1 MCKLEYFIK
10 KTKTTIL
17 SLYLLDLLTI
27 FTNMNLDSNDINSLR
42 QEIEQLKTENFR
54 IQTNLLNQKDY
65 EKLELEAEEIKQQ
78 AEKANRIKSDFLSMM
93 SHEIRTPMNGIVG
106 MTSLLLDTKIT
117 PEQHNYL
124 ETLRI
129 SADNLMSIIND
140 ILDFSKIEADKLI
153 LDESSFELRK
163 CIEESL
169 DIYAIKAIEKG
180 IDLLY
185 MLQPEAPPFLI
196 GDMKRIRQVL
206 GNLINNAIK
215 FTDEGEIFI
224 SVEKQSQTSEY
235 CELLFSVK
243 DSGIGIQKEKLSLI
257 FEAFTQGETFVSR
270 RYGGTGLG
278 LAIARH
284 LVGLMGGRI
293 WAESSPGKGATFYFT
308 AKLKIA
314 EIPTTKLYIRG
325 QIPELRGSRVLIV
338 DSDQTSRQIF
348 TVQFEAWGMKAITA
362 SSAKEALRIIENEDS
377 YFDLGILDMQASGL
391 NGVELAQTIR
401 EIPFK
406 GDMPFI
412 LVSSVGKVSD
422 LPKGLFDAQLSKPV
436 KLTDLF
442 ELVLGVMSENRNRK
456 KNIADHSVDKKLSD
470 KLPLSILLAEDNF
483 TNQELVVTLM
493 RKMGYTIDAVENGR
507 KALEI
512 MEHKS
517 FDIILMDVQMPVMNG
532 LEATQAI
539 IEKYPE
545 DIRPYIIAITA
556 NAMPGDRERFLEAG
570 MVDYLSKPIR
580 FKDVQDVLIRW
591 GRKKHAN

>member
-1 MCKLEYFIK
+1 
-10 KTKTTIL
+10 
-17 SLYLLDLLTI
+17 
-27 FTNMNLDSNDINSLR
+27 MNLDSNDINSLR
-42 QEIEQLKTENFR
+42 QELEQLKSENSR
-54 IQTNLLNQKDY
+54 IQHDLLKQKDF

-117 PEQHNYL
+117 AEQHNYL

-153 LDESSFELRK
+153 LDENSFELRK
-163 CIEESL
+163 CIEEAL
-169 DIYAIKAIEKG
+169 DIYAMKAIEKG

-224 SVEKQSQTSEY
+224 SVEKQSQTNEY

-243 DSGIGIQKEKLSLI
+243 DSGIGIQQEKLSLI

-284 LVGLMGGRI
+284 LVGLMGGKI
-293 WAESSPGKGATFYFT
+293 WAESKPGKGATFFFT
-308 AKLKIA
+308 AKLRIA
-314 EIPTTKLYIRG
+314 DTPTTKLYIRG
-325 QIPELRGSRVLIV
+325 QIPELRGSKVLIV
-338 DSDQTSRQIF
+338 DSDPTSRQIF
-348 TVQFEAWGMKAITA
+348 TVQFEAWGMKAYTA
-362 SSAKEALRIIENEDS
+362 SSAKEALRIIESEDA

-412 LVSSVGKVSD
+412 LVSSVGKVND

-442 ELVLGVMSENRNRK
+442 ELVLSVMSENRNRK
-456 KNIADHSVDKKLSD
+456 KNTADHSVDKKLSD
-470 KLPLSILLAEDNF
+470 KLPLNILLAEDNF

-545 DIRPYIIAITA
+545 DVRPFIIAITA
-556 NAMPGDRERFLEAG
+556 NAMPGDRERFIEAG

-591 GRKKHAN
+591 GRKKHGN

>member
-1 MCKLEYFIK
+1 
-10 KTKTTIL
+10 
-17 SLYLLDLLTI
+17 
-27 FTNMNLDSNDINSLR
+27 MNLDSNDINSLR
-42 QEIEQLKTENFR
+42 QELEQLKSENSR
-54 IQTNLLNQKDY
+54 IQTDLLKQKDF
-65 EKLELEAEEIKQQ
+65 EKLELEAEEIKKQ

-117 PEQHNYL
+117 PEQQNYL

-153 LDESSFELRK
+153 LDENSFELRK

-169 DIYAIKAIEKG
+169 DIYAMKAIEKG

-196 GDMKRIRQVL
+196 GDMKRIRQIL

-224 SVEKQSQTSEY
+224 SVEKQSQTNEY

-293 WAESSPGKGATFYFT
+293 WAESIPGKGATFFFT
-308 AKLKIA
+308 VKLRIA
-314 EIPTTKLYIRG
+314 DTPTTKLYIRG
-325 QIPELRGSRVLIV
+325 QIPELKGSRVLIV
-338 DSDQTSRQIF
+338 DSDPTSRQIF
-348 TVQFEAWGMKAITA
+348 TVQFEAWGMKAHTA
-362 SSAKEALRIIENEDS
+362 SSAKEALRIIESEDA

-412 LVSSVGKVSD
+412 LVSSVGKVND

-442 ELVLGVMSENRNRK
+442 ELVLSVMSENRNRK
-456 KNIADHSVDKKLSD
+456 KNVADHSVDKKLSD
-470 KLPLSILLAEDNF
+470 KLPLRILLAEDNF

-512 MEHKS
+512 MEHNTY
-517 FDIILMDVQMPVMNG
+517 DIILMDVQMPVMNG
-532 LEATQAI
+532 IEATEAI
-539 IEKYPE
+539 IQKYPE
-545 DIRPYIIAITA
+545 SERPFIIAITA
-556 NAMPGDRERFLEAG
+556 NAMPGDRERFLESG

-580 FKDVQDVLIRW
+580 FKEVQDVLIRW
-591 GRKKHAN
+591 GRKKHNN

>member
-1 MCKLEYFIK
+1 
-10 KTKTTIL
+10 
-17 SLYLLDLLTI
+17 
-27 FTNMNLDSNDINSLR
+27 MNLDPNDINSLR
-42 QEIEQLKTENFR
+42 QELEQLKSENDR
-54 IQTNLLNQKDY
+54 IKNDLLKQKDF

-153 LDESSFELRK
+153 LDENSFELRR

-169 DIYAIKAIEKG
+169 DIYAMKAIEKG

-224 SVEKQSQTSEY
+224 SVEKKSQTNEY

-243 DSGIGIQKEKLSLI
+243 DSGIGIQKDKLSLI

-284 LVGLMGGRI
+284 LVGLMGGQI
-293 WAESSPGKGATFYFT
+293 WAESSPGKGATFFFT
-308 AKLKIA
+308 AKLRIA
-314 EIPTTKLYIRG
+314 DTPTTKLYIRG
-325 QIPELRGSRVLIV
+325 QIPELRGSKVLIV
-338 DSDQTSRQIF
+338 DSDPTSRQIF
-348 TVQFEAWGMKAITA
+348 TVQFEAWGMKAYTA
-362 SSAKEALRIIENEDS
+362 STAKEALRIIETEDA
-377 YFDLGILDMQASGL
+377 YFDLGILDMQPSGL
-391 NGVELAQTIR
+391 NGIELAQTIR

-412 LVSSVGKVSD
+412 LVSSVGKVND

-442 ELVLGVMSENRNRK
+442 ELVLGVMSENRNRI
-456 KNIADHSVDKKLSD
+456 KNIADHNVDKKLSD
-470 KLPLSILLAEDNF
+470 KLPLRILLAEDNF

-493 RKMGYTIDAVENGR
+493 RKMGYAIDAVENGR

-512 MEHKS
+512 MEQKPY
-517 FDIILMDVQMPVMNG
+517 DIILMDVQMPVMNG

-545 DIRPYIIAITA
+545 DVRPYIIAITA

-591 GRKKHAN
+591 GRKKYNKV

>member
-1 MCKLEYFIK
+1 
-10 KTKTTIL
+10 
-17 SLYLLDLLTI
+17 
-27 FTNMNLDSNDINSLR
+27 MNLDSNDINSLH
-42 QEIEQLKTENFR
+42 QEIEKLKSENDR
-54 IQTNLLNQKDY
+54 IKTDLLKQKDF

-106 MTSLLLDTKIT
+106 MTSLLLDTRIT
-117 PEQHNYL
+117 PEQQNYL

-129 SADNLMSIIND
+129 SADNLMAIIND

-153 LDESSFELRK
+153 LDENSFELRR

-169 DIYAIKAIEKG
+169 DIYAMKAIEKG

-196 GDMKRIRQVL
+196 GDMKRIRQIL

-215 FTDEGEIFI
+215 FTDDGEIYI
-224 SVEKQSQTSEY
+224 SVEKQTQTNEF

-257 FEAFTQGETFVSR
+257 FEAFTQGESFVSR

-284 LVGLMGGRI
+284 LVGLMGGKI
-293 WAESSPGKGATFYFT
+293 WAESTPGKGATFYFT
-308 AKLKIA
+308 VRLKIA
-314 EIPTTKLYIRG
+314 DTPTTKLYIRG
-325 QIPELRGSRVLIV
+325 QIPELKGSRVLIV
-338 DSDQTSRQIF
+338 DSDPTSRQIF
-348 TVQFEAWGMKAITA
+348 TVQFEAWGMKALTA
-362 SSAKEALRIIENEDS
+362 SSAKEALRIIESEDS

-391 NGVELAQTIR
+391 NGIELAQTIR
-401 EIPFK
+401 EVPFK

-412 LVSSVGKVSD
+412 LVSSVGKVND

-442 ELVLGVMSENRNRK
+442 ELVLSVMSENRNRK
-456 KNIADHSVDKKLSD
+456 KNVADHNVDKKLSD
-470 KLPLSILLAEDNF
+470 KLPLRILLAEDNF

-512 MEHKS
+512 MEHKKY
-517 FDIILMDVQMPVMNG
+517 DIILMDVQMPVMNG

-545 DIRPYIIAITA
+545 NERPFIIAITA
-556 NAMPGDRERFLEAG
+556 NAMPGDRERFIEAG

-591 GRKKHAN
+591 GRKKHS

>member
-1 MCKLEYFIK
+1 
-10 KTKTTIL
+10 
-17 SLYLLDLLTI
+17 
-27 FTNMNLDSNDINSLR
+27 
-42 QEIEQLKTENFR
+42 
-54 IQTNLLNQKDY
+54 
-65 EKLELEAEEIKQQ
+65 
-78 AEKANRIKSDFLSMM
+78 MM

-117 PEQHNYL
+117 AEQHNYL

-169 DIYAIKAIEKG
+169 DIYAMKAIEKG

-185 MLQPEAPPFLI
+185 MLQPEAPPYMI
-196 GDMKRIRQVL
+196 GDMKRIRQIL

-224 SVEKQSQTSEY
+224 SVEKKSQTSEY

-257 FEAFTQGETFVSR
+257 FEAFTQGESFVSR

-284 LVGLMGGRI
+284 LVGLMGGKI
-293 WAESSPGKGATFYFT
+293 WAESTPGRGATFFFT
-308 AKLKIA
+308 AKLRIA
-314 EIPTTKLYIRG
+314 DTPTTKLYIRG
-325 QIPELRGSRVLIV
+325 QIPELRGSKVLIV
-338 DSDQTSRQIF
+338 DSDPTSRQIF
-348 TVQFEAWGMKAITA
+348 TVQFEAWGMKAYTA
-362 SSAKEALRIIENEDS
+362 SSAKEALRIIESEDA

-412 LVSSVGKVSD
+412 LVSSVGKVND

-456 KNIADHSVDKKLSD
+456 KNVADHSVDKKLSD

-545 DIRPYIIAITA
+545 SVRPYIIAITA
-556 NAMPGDRERFLEAG
+556 NAMPGDRERFIEAG

-591 GRKKHAN
+591 GRKRLGN

>member
-1 MCKLEYFIK
+1 
-10 KTKTTIL
+10 
-17 SLYLLDLLTI
+17 
-27 FTNMNLDSNDINSLR
+27 MNLDSNDINSLR
-42 QEIEQLKTENFR
+42 QEIEQLKSENDR
-54 IQTNLLNQKDY
+54 IKTDLLKQKDF
-65 EKLELEAEEIKQQ
+65 EKLEQEAEEIKQQ

-129 SADNLMSIIND
+129 SADNLMAIIND

-153 LDESSFELRK
+153 LDENSFELRR

-169 DIYAIKAIEKG
+169 DIYAMKAIEKG

-196 GDMKRIRQVL
+196 GDMKRIRQIL

-224 SVEKQSQTSEY
+224 SVEKKSQTNEY

-284 LVGLMGGRI
+284 LVGLMGGQI
-293 WAESSPGKGATFYFT
+293 WAESSPGRGATFFFT
-308 AKLKIA
+308 VKLRIA
-314 EIPTTKLYIRG
+314 DTPTTKLYIRG
-325 QIPELRGSRVLIV
+325 QIPELKGSKVLIV
-338 DSDQTSRQIF
+338 DSDPTSRQIF
-348 TVQFEAWGMKAITA
+348 TVQFEAWGMKAYTA
-362 SSAKEALRIIENEDS
+362 STAKEAMRIIESEDS
-377 YFDLGILDMQASGL
+377 YFDLGILDMQPSGL
-391 NGVELAQTIR
+391 NGIELAETIR

-412 LVSSVGKVSD
+412 LVSSVGKVND

-442 ELVLGVMSENRNRK
+442 ELVLSVMSENRNRK
-456 KNIADHSVDKKLSD
+456 KNIADHNVDKKLSD
-470 KLPLSILLAEDNF
+470 KLPLRILLAEDNF

-512 MEHKS
+512 MEQKPY
-517 FDIILMDVQMPVMNG
+517 DIILMDVQMPVMNG

-545 DIRPYIIAITA
+545 PERPFIIAITA

-580 FKDVQDVLIRW
+580 FKDVQDVLVRW
-591 GRKKHAN
+591 GRKKHSNL

>member
-1 MCKLEYFIK
+1 MNVD
-10 KTKTTIL
+10 
-17 SLYLLDLLTI
+17 SLD
-27 FTNMNLDSNDINSLR
+27 NDSLR
-42 QEIEQLKTENFR
+42 QEIELLKSENAR
-54 IQTNLLNQKDY
+54 IQHDLLKQNDF
-65 EKLELEAEEIKQQ
+65 EKLALEAEEIKKQ

-153 LDESSFELRK
+153 LDETSFELRK

-196 GDMKRIRQVL
+196 GDMKRIRQIL

-224 SVEKQSQTSEY
+224 SVEKKSQTDEY

-284 LVGLMGGRI
+284 LVGLMGGQI
-293 WAESSPGKGATFYFT
+293 WAESTPGKGATFYFT
-308 AKLKIA
+308 VKLQIA
-314 EIPTTKLYIRG
+314 DTPTTKLYIRG
-325 QIPELRGSRVLIV
+325 QIPELKGSRVLIV
-338 DSDQTSRQIF
+338 DSDPTSRQIF
-348 TVQFEAWGMKAITA
+348 TVQFEAWGMKAYTA
-362 SSAKEALRIIENEDS
+362 ATAIEALRIIENEEA
-377 YFDLGILDMQASGL
+377 YFDLGILDMQASGST
-391 NGVELAQTIR
+391 GVVLAQAIR

-412 LVSSVGKVSD
+412 LVSSVGKIND

-442 ELVLGVMSENRNRK
+442 ELVLSVMSENRNRK
-456 KNIADHSVDKKLSD
+456 KNISDHSVDKKLAD
-470 KLPLSILLAEDNF
+470 KLPLNILLAEDNY

-512 MEHKS
+512 MEHKTY
-517 FDIILMDVQMPVMNG
+517 DIILMDVQMPVMNG
-532 LEATQAI
+532 IEATEAI
-539 IEKYPE
+539 IDKYPE
-545 DIRPYIIAITA
+545 TERPYIIAVTA
-556 NAMPGDRERFLEAG
+556 NAMPGDRERFLESG

-591 GRKKHAN
+591 GTKKHSS

>member
-1 MCKLEYFIK
+1 
-10 KTKTTIL
+10 
-17 SLYLLDLLTI
+17 
-27 FTNMNLDSNDINSLR
+27 MNLDSNDINSLR
-42 QEIEQLKTENFR
+42 QEIDLLKSENNR
-54 IQTNLLNQKDY
+54 IKADLLKQKDF
-65 EKLELEAEEIKQQ
+65 EQLELEAGEIKKQ

-117 PEQHNYL
+117 PEQQNYL

-140 ILDFSKIEADKLI
+140 ILDFSKIESDRLI
-153 LDESSFELRK
+153 LDESSFELRR
-163 CIEESL
+163 CIEEAL
-169 DIYAIKAIEKG
+169 DVYAMKAIEKG

-185 MLQPEAPPFLI
+185 MLQPEAPPFLF
-196 GDMKRIRQVL
+196 GDMKRIRQIL

-224 SVEKQSQTSEY
+224 SVEKKSQTDDQ

-243 DSGIGIQKEKLSLI
+243 DSGIGIQKDKLQLI
-257 FEAFTQGETFVSR
+257 FEAFTQGESFVSR

-284 LVGLMGGRI
+284 LVGLMGGKI
-293 WAESSPGKGATFYFT
+293 WAESTPGKGTTFYFT
-308 AKLKIA
+308 VKLKIVDT
-314 EIPTTKLYIRG
+314 PTTKLYIRG
-325 QIPELRGSRVLIV
+325 QIPELRGSKVLIV
-338 DSDQTSRQIF
+338 DNDPASRQIF
-348 TVQFEAWGMKAITA
+348 TVQFEAWGMKAYTA
-362 SSAKEALRIIENEDS
+362 ANSKEALRIIDNEDF
-377 YFDLGILDMQASGL
+377 YFDLAIVEMQATGL
-391 NGVELAQTIR
+391 NGIELAQTIR

-412 LVSSVGKVSD
+412 LVSSVGKVNN
-422 LPKGLFDAQLSKPV
+422 LPKDLFDAQLTKPV
-436 KLTDLF
+436 KLNDLF
-442 ELVLGVMSENRNRK
+442 ELVLSVMSENRSQK

-470 KLPLSILLAEDNF
+470 KLPLRILLAEDNF

-493 RKMGYTIDAVENGR
+493 KKMGYSIDAVENGR

-512 MEHKS
+512 MDHKT

-532 LEATQAI
+532 VEATQAI
-539 IEKYPE
+539 IKKYPE
-545 DIRPYIIAITA
+545 SERPYIIAITA
-556 NAMPGDRERFLEAG
+556 NAMPGDRERFIEAG

-580 FKDVQDVLIRW
+580 FKDVQDVLIKW
-591 GRKKHAN
+591 GRKKPSK

>member
-1 MCKLEYFIK
+1 
-10 KTKTTIL
+10 
-17 SLYLLDLLTI
+17 
-27 FTNMNLDSNDINSLR
+27 MNLDSNDINSLR
-42 QEIEQLKTENFR
+42 QEIEELKTENFR

-65 EKLELEAEEIKQQ
+65 EKLELEAEEIRQQ

-163 CIEESL
+163 CIEEAL

-314 EIPTTKLYIRG
+314 ETPTTKLYIRG

-362 SSAKEALRIIENEDS
+362 SSAKEALRIIENEDA

-391 NGVELAQTIR
+391 NGIELAQTIR

-493 RKMGYTIDAVENGR
+493 KKMGYTIDAVENGR

-545 DIRPYIIAITA
+545 NIRPYIIAITA

>member
-1 MCKLEYFIK
+1 
-10 KTKTTIL
+10 
-17 SLYLLDLLTI
+17 
-27 FTNMNLDSNDINSLR
+27 MNLDSNDINSLR
-42 QEIEQLKTENFR
+42 QELEQLRSENSR
-54 IQTNLLNQKDY
+54 IQTDLLKQKDF

-117 PEQHNYL
+117 AEQHNYL

-163 CIEESL
+163 CIEEAL
-169 DIYAIKAIEKG
+169 DIYAMKAIEKG

-185 MLQPEAPPFLI
+185 MLQPEAPPFMI
-196 GDMKRIRQVL
+196 GDMKRIRQIL

-224 SVEKQSQTSEY
+224 SVEKKSQTSEY

-284 LVGLMGGRI
+284 LVGLMGGKI
-293 WAESSPGKGATFYFT
+293 WAESIPGKGATFFFT
-308 AKLKIA
+308 TKLRIA
-314 EIPTTKLYIRG
+314 DTPTTKLYIRG
-325 QIPELRGSRVLIV
+325 QIPELRGSKVLIV
-338 DSDQTSRQIF
+338 DSDPTSRQIF
-348 TVQFEAWGMKAITA
+348 TVQFEAWGMKAYTA
-362 SSAKEALRIIENEDS
+362 SSAKEALRIIESEDT

-412 LVSSVGKVSD
+412 LVSSVGKVND

-442 ELVLGVMSENRNRK
+442 ELVLSVMSENRNRK
-456 KNIADHSVDKKLSD
+456 KNVADHSVDKKLSD

-545 DIRPYIIAITA
+545 DVRPFIIAITA
-556 NAMPGDRERFLEAG
+556 NAMPGDRERFIEAG

-591 GRKKHAN
+591 GRKKHGN

>member
-1 MCKLEYFIK
+1 
-10 KTKTTIL
+10 
-17 SLYLLDLLTI
+17 
-27 FTNMNLDSNDINSLR
+27 MNLDSNDINSLR
-42 QEIEQLKTENFR
+42 QEIEQLKSENDR
-54 IQTNLLNQKDY
+54 IKTDLLKQKDF
-65 EKLELEAEEIKQQ
+65 EKLEQEAEEIKQQ

-129 SADNLMSIIND
+129 SADNLMAIIND

-153 LDESSFELRK
+153 LDENSFELRR

-169 DIYAIKAIEKG
+169 DIYAMKAIEKG

-196 GDMKRIRQVL
+196 GDMKRIRQIL

-224 SVEKQSQTSEY
+224 SVEKKSQTNDY

-284 LVGLMGGRI
+284 LVGLMGGQI
-293 WAESSPGKGATFYFT
+293 WAESSPGKGATFFFT
-308 AKLKIA
+308 VKLRIA
-314 EIPTTKLYIRG
+314 DTPTTKLYIRG
-325 QIPELRGSRVLIV
+325 QIPELKGSKVLIV
-338 DSDQTSRQIF
+338 DSDPTSRQIF
-348 TVQFEAWGMKAITA
+348 TVQFEAWGMKAYTA
-362 SSAKEALRIIENEDS
+362 STAKEAMRIIESEDS
-377 YFDLGILDMQASGL
+377 YFDLGILDMQPSGL
-391 NGVELAQTIR
+391 NGIELAETIR

-412 LVSSVGKVSD
+412 LVSSVGKVND

-442 ELVLGVMSENRNRK
+442 ELVLSVMSENRNRK
-456 KNIADHSVDKKLSD
+456 KNIADHNVDKKLSD
-470 KLPLSILLAEDNF
+470 KLPLRILLAEDNF

-512 MEHKS
+512 MEQKPY
-517 FDIILMDVQMPVMNG
+517 DIILMDVQMPVMNG

-545 DIRPYIIAITA
+545 PERPFIIAITA

-580 FKDVQDVLIRW
+580 FKDVQDVLVRW
-591 GRKKHAN
+591 GRKKHSNL

>member
-1 MCKLEYFIK
+1 
-10 KTKTTIL
+10 
-17 SLYLLDLLTI
+17 LLDLLTL

-42 QEIEQLKTENFR
+42 QEIEHLKSENSR
-54 IQTNLLNQKDY
+54 IQHNLLNQKDF

-117 PEQHNYL
+117 AEQHNYL

-169 DIYAIKAIEKG
+169 DIYAMKAIEKG

-224 SVEKQSQTSEY
+224 SVEKQSQTNEY

-243 DSGIGIQKEKLSLI
+243 DSGIGIQQEKLSLI

-284 LVGLMGGRI
+284 LVGLMGGKI
-293 WAESSPGKGATFYFT
+293 WAESKPGKGATFFFT
-308 AKLKIA
+308 AKLRIA
-314 EIPTTKLYIRG
+314 DTPTTKLYIRG
-325 QIPELRGSRVLIV
+325 QIPELRGSKVLIV
-338 DSDQTSRQIF
+338 DSDPTSRQIF
-348 TVQFEAWGMKAITA
+348 TVQFEAWGMKAYTA
-362 SSAKEALRIIENEDS
+362 ASAKEALRIIESEDS

-412 LVSSVGKVSD
+412 LVSSVGKVND

-442 ELVLGVMSENRNRK
+442 ELVLSVMSENRNRK
-456 KNIADHSVDKKLSD
+456 KNVADHSVDKKLSD

-545 DIRPYIIAITA
+545 DVRPYIIAITA
-556 NAMPGDRERFLEAG
+556 NAMPGDRERFIEAG

-591 GRKKHAN
+591 GRKKHGN

>member
-1 MCKLEYFIK
+1 
-10 KTKTTIL
+10 
-17 SLYLLDLLTI
+17 
-27 FTNMNLDSNDINSLR
+27 MNLDSNDINSLR
-42 QEIEQLKTENFR
+42 QEIEQLKSENDR
-54 IQTNLLNQKDY
+54 IKTDLLKQKDF
-65 EKLELEAEEIKQQ
+65 EKLEQEAEEIKQQ

-129 SADNLMSIIND
+129 SADNLMAIIND

-153 LDESSFELRK
+153 LDENSFELRR

-169 DIYAIKAIEKG
+169 DIYAMKAIEKG

-196 GDMKRIRQVL
+196 GDMKRIRQIL

-224 SVEKQSQTSEY
+224 SVEKKSQTNDY

-257 FEAFTQGETFVSR
+257 FEAFTQGESFVSR

-284 LVGLMGGRI
+284 LVGLMGGQI
-293 WAESSPGKGATFYFT
+293 WAESSPGKGATFFFT
-308 AKLKIA
+308 VKLRIA
-314 EIPTTKLYIRG
+314 DTPTTKLYIRG
-325 QIPELRGSRVLIV
+325 QIPELKGSKVLIV
-338 DSDQTSRQIF
+338 DSDPTSRQIF
-348 TVQFEAWGMKAITA
+348 TVQFEAWGMRAYTA
-362 SSAKEALRIIENEDS
+362 STAKEAMRIIESEDS
-377 YFDLGILDMQASGL
+377 YFDLGILDMQPSGL
-391 NGVELAQTIR
+391 NGIELAETIR

-412 LVSSVGKVSD
+412 LVSSVGKVND

-442 ELVLGVMSENRNRK
+442 ELVLSVMSENRNRK
-456 KNIADHSVDKKLSD
+456 KNIADHNVDKKLSD
-470 KLPLSILLAEDNF
+470 KLPLRILLAEDNF

-512 MEHKS
+512 MEQKPY
-517 FDIILMDVQMPVMNG
+517 DIILMDVQMPVMNG

-545 DIRPYIIAITA
+545 PERPFIIAITA

-580 FKDVQDVLIRW
+580 FKDVQDVLVRW
-591 GRKKHAN
+591 GRKKHNNL

>member
-1 MCKLEYFIK
+1 
-10 KTKTTIL
+10 
-17 SLYLLDLLTI
+17 
-27 FTNMNLDSNDINSLR
+27 MNLDSNDINSLR
-42 QEIEQLKTENFR
+42 QEIERLKSENER
-54 IQTNLLNQKDY
+54 IQQDLLKQKDF
-65 EKLELEAEEIKQQ
+65 EKLEQEAEEIKQQ
-78 AEKANRIKSDFLSMM
+78 AERANRIKSDFLSMM

-140 ILDFSKIEADKLI
+140 ILDFSKIEADKLM

-163 CIEESL
+163 CIEEAL

-196 GDMKRIRQVL
+196 GDMKRLRQVL

-224 SVEKQSQTSEY
+224 SVEKKSQTNEY

-257 FEAFTQGETFVSR
+257 FEAFTQGESFVSR

-284 LVGLMGGRI
+284 MVGLMGGKI
-293 WAESSPGKGATFYFT
+293 WAESTPGKGATFFFT
-308 AKLKIA
+308 VKLKIA
-314 EIPTTKLYIRG
+314 DTPTTKLYIRG

-348 TVQFEAWGMKAITA
+348 TVQFEAWGMKAFTA
-362 SSAKEALRIIENEDS
+362 SSAKDAIRIIDNEDA

-391 NGVELAQTIR
+391 NGIELAQTIR

-412 LVSSVGKVSD
+412 LVSSVGKVND
-422 LPKGLFDAQLSKPV
+422 LPKGLFDAQLTKPV

-442 ELVLGVMSENRNRK
+442 ELVLSVMSENRNRK

-493 RKMGYTIDAVENGR
+493 RKMGYSIDAVENGR

-545 DIRPYIIAITA
+545 DVRPHIIAITA

-580 FKDVQDVLIRW
+580 FKDVQDVLIKW
-591 GRKKHAN
+591 GRKKHSN

>member
-1 MCKLEYFIK
+1 
-10 KTKTTIL
+10 
-17 SLYLLDLLTI
+17 
-27 FTNMNLDSNDINSLR
+27 MNLDSNDINSLR
-42 QEIEQLKTENFR
+42 QELEKLKSENSR
-54 IQTNLLNQKDY
+54 IQIDLLKQKDF

-117 PEQHNYL
+117 AEQHNYL

-163 CIEESL
+163 CIEEAL
-169 DIYAIKAIEKG
+169 DIYAMKAIEKG

-185 MLQPEAPPFLI
+185 MLQPEAPPYMI
-196 GDMKRIRQVL
+196 GDMKRIRQIL

-224 SVEKQSQTSEY
+224 SVEKKSQTSEY

-257 FEAFTQGETFVSR
+257 FEAFTQGESFVSR

-284 LVGLMGGRI
+284 LVGLMGGKI
-293 WAESSPGKGATFYFT
+293 WAESTPGRGATFFFT
-308 AKLKIA
+308 AKLRIA
-314 EIPTTKLYIRG
+314 DTPTTKLYIRG
-325 QIPELRGSRVLIV
+325 QIPELRGSKVLIV
-338 DSDQTSRQIF
+338 DSDPTSRQIF
-348 TVQFEAWGMKAITA
+348 TVQFEAWGMKAYTA
-362 SSAKEALRIIENEDS
+362 SSARIIESEDT

-412 LVSSVGKVSD
+412 LVSSVGKVND

-456 KNIADHSVDKKLSD
+456 KNVADHSVDKKLSD

-512 MEHKS
+512 MEHKT

-545 DIRPYIIAITA
+545 DVRPYIIAITA
-556 NAMPGDRERFLEAG
+556 NAMPGDRERFIEAG

-591 GRKKHAN
+591 GRKKHGN

>member
-1 MCKLEYFIK
+1 
-10 KTKTTIL
+10 
-17 SLYLLDLLTI
+17 
-27 FTNMNLDSNDINSLR
+27 MNLDSNDINSLR
-42 QEIEQLKTENFR
+42 QELEQLKSENAR
-54 IQTNLLNQKDY
+54 IQTDLLKQKDF

-117 PEQHNYL
+117 AEQHNYL

-169 DIYAIKAIEKG
+169 DIYAMKAIEKG

-196 GDMKRIRQVL
+196 GDMKRIRQIL

-224 SVEKQSQTSEY
+224 SVEKKSQTSEY

-284 LVGLMGGRI
+284 LVGLMGGKI
-293 WAESSPGKGATFYFT
+293 WAESTPGKGATFFFT
-308 AKLKIA
+308 AKLRIA
-314 EIPTTKLYIRG
+314 DTPTTKLYIRG
-325 QIPELRGSRVLIV
+325 QIPELRGSKVLIV
-338 DSDQTSRQIF
+338 DSDPTSRQIF
-348 TVQFEAWGMKAITA
+348 TVQFEAWGMKAYTA
-362 SSAKEALRIIENEDS
+362 SSAKEALRIIESEDA

-412 LVSSVGKVSD
+412 LVSSVGKVND

-442 ELVLGVMSENRNRK
+442 ELVLSVMSENRNRK
-456 KNIADHSVDKKLSD
+456 KNVADHSVDKKLSD

-539 IEKYPE
+539 IDKYPE
-545 DIRPYIIAITA
+545 DVRPYIIAITA
-556 NAMPGDRERFLEAG
+556 NAMPGDRERFIEAG

-591 GRKKHAN
+591 GRKKHGN

>member
-1 MCKLEYFIK
+1 
-10 KTKTTIL
+10 
-17 SLYLLDLLTI
+17 
-27 FTNMNLDSNDINSLR
+27 MNLDSNDINSLR
-42 QEIEQLKTENFR
+42 QEIELLKSENAR
-54 IQTNLLNQKDY
+54 IETDLLKQKDF

-140 ILDFSKIEADKLI
+140 ILDFSKIEADKLV
-153 LDESSFELRK
+153 LDDNSFELRK
-163 CIEESL
+163 CVEEAL

-224 SVEKQSQTSEY
+224 SVEKQTQTKDY

-284 LVGLMGGRI
+284 LVGLMGGKI
-293 WAESSPGKGATFYFT
+293 WAESSPGKGATFFFT
-308 AKLKIA
+308 AKLRIA
-314 EIPTTKLYIRG
+314 DTPTTKLYIRG
-325 QIPELRGSRVLIV
+325 QIPELKGSKVLIV
-338 DSDQTSRQIF
+338 DNDQTSRQIF
-348 TVQFEAWGMKAITA
+348 TVQFEAWGMKAYTA
-362 SSAKEALRIIENEDS
+362 ASAKEALRIIETEDA

-412 LVSSVGKVSD
+412 LVSSVGKVND

-456 KNIADHSVDKKLSD
+456 KNVADHSVDKKLSD
-470 KLPLSILLAEDNF
+470 KLPLNILLAEDNF

-512 MEHKS
+512 MEHKA

-545 DIRPYIIAITA
+545 NVRPFIIAITA

-591 GRKKHAN
+591 GRKKQANQI

>member
-1 MCKLEYFIK
+1 
-10 KTKTTIL
+10 
-17 SLYLLDLLTI
+17 
-27 FTNMNLDSNDINSLR
+27 MNLDSNDIHALR
-42 QEIEQLKTENFR
+42 QELEQLKSENAR
-54 IQTNLLNQKDY
+54 IQTDLLKQKDF

-117 PEQHNYL
+117 AEQHNYL

-140 ILDFSKIEADKLI
+140 ILDFSKIEADKLV
-153 LDESSFELRK
+153 LEENSFELRK

-169 DIYAIKAIEKG
+169 DIYAMKAIEKG

-224 SVEKQSQTSEY
+224 SVEKKSQTNEY

-257 FEAFTQGETFVSR
+257 FEAFTQGESFVSR

-284 LVGLMGGRI
+284 LVGLMGGKI
-293 WAESSPGKGATFYFT
+293 WAESTPGKGSTFFFS

-314 EIPTTKLYIRG
+314 DTPTTKLYIRG
-325 QIPELRGSRVLIV
+325 QIPELKGSKVLIV
-338 DSDQTSRQIF
+338 DSDPTSRQIF
-348 TVQFEAWGMKAITA
+348 TVQFEAWGMKAYTA
-362 SSAKEALRIIENEDS
+362 SSAKEALRIIESEDA

-412 LVSSVGKVSD
+412 LVSSVGKVND

-470 KLPLSILLAEDNF
+470 KLPLRILLAEDNF

-512 MEHKS
+512 LEHKS
-517 FDIILMDVQMPVMNG
+517 YDIILMDVQMPVMNG

-539 IEKYPE
+539 IEKYPV
-545 DIRPYIIAITA
+545 DVRPYIIAITA

-591 GRKKHAN
+591 GRKRHGN

>member
-1 MCKLEYFIK
+1 
-10 KTKTTIL
+10 
-17 SLYLLDLLTI
+17 
-27 FTNMNLDSNDINSLR
+27 MNLDSNDINSLR
-42 QEIEQLKTENFR
+42 QEIERLKSENER
-54 IQTNLLNQKDY
+54 IQHDLLKQKDF
-65 EKLELEAEEIKQQ
+65 EKLEQEAEEIKQQ
-78 AEKANRIKSDFLSMM
+78 AERANRIKSDFLSMM

-140 ILDFSKIEADKLI
+140 ILDFSKIEADKLM

-163 CIEESL
+163 CIEEAL

-196 GDMKRIRQVL
+196 GDMKRLRQVL

-224 SVEKQSQTSEY
+224 SVEKKSQTNEY

-257 FEAFTQGETFVSR
+257 FEAFTQGESFVSR

-284 LVGLMGGRI
+284 MVGLMGGKI
-293 WAESSPGKGATFYFT
+293 WAESTPGKGATFFFT
-308 AKLKIA
+308 VKLKIA
-314 EIPTTKLYIRG
+314 DTPTTKLYIRG

-348 TVQFEAWGMKAITA
+348 TVQFEAWGMKAVTA
-362 SSAKEALRIIENEDS
+362 SSAKEAIRIIDNEDT
-377 YFDLGILDMQASGL
+377 YFDLGILDMQATGS
-391 NGVELAQTIR
+391 NGIELAQTIR

-412 LVSSVGKVSD
+412 LVSSVGKVND
-422 LPKGLFDAQLSKPV
+422 LPKGLFDAQLTKPV

-442 ELVLGVMSENRNRK
+442 ELVLSVMSENRNRK

-483 TNQELVVTLM
+483 TNQELVVTLL
-493 RKMGYTIDAVENGR
+493 RKMGYAIDAVENGR

-545 DIRPYIIAITA
+545 DVRPHIIAITA

-580 FKDVQDVLIRW
+580 FKDVQDVLIKW
-591 GRKKHAN
+591 GRKKHSN

>member
-1 MCKLEYFIK
+1 
-10 KTKTTIL
+10 
-17 SLYLLDLLTI
+17 
-27 FTNMNLDSNDINSLR
+27 MNLDSNDINSLR
-42 QEIEQLKTENFR
+42 QEIERLKSENER
-54 IQTNLLNQKDY
+54 IQHDLLKQKDF
-65 EKLELEAEEIKQQ
+65 EKLEQEAEEIKQQ
-78 AEKANRIKSDFLSMM
+78 AERANRIKSDFLSMM

-140 ILDFSKIEADKLI
+140 ILDFSKIEADKLM

-163 CIEESL
+163 CIEEAL

-196 GDMKRIRQVL
+196 GDMKRLRQVL

-224 SVEKQSQTSEY
+224 SVEKKSQTNEY

-257 FEAFTQGETFVSR
+257 FEAFTQGESFVSR

-284 LVGLMGGRI
+284 MVGLMGGKI
-293 WAESSPGKGATFYFT
+293 WAESTPGKGATFFFT
-308 AKLKIA
+308 VKLKIA
-314 EIPTTKLYIRG
+314 DTPTTKLYIRG

-348 TVQFEAWGMKAITA
+348 TVQFEAWGMKAVTA
-362 SSAKEALRIIENEDS
+362 SSAKEAIRIIDNEDT
-377 YFDLGILDMQASGL
+377 YFDLGILDMQATGS
-391 NGVELAQTIR
+391 NGIELAQTIR

-412 LVSSVGKVSD
+412 LVSSVGKVND
-422 LPKGLFDAQLSKPV
+422 LPKGLFDAQLTKPV

-442 ELVLGVMSENRNRK
+442 ELVLSVMSENRNRK

-493 RKMGYTIDAVENGR
+493 RKMGYAIDAVENGR

-545 DIRPYIIAITA
+545 DVRPHIIAITA

-580 FKDVQDVLIRW
+580 FKDVQDVLIKW
-591 GRKKHAN
+591 GRKKHSN

>member
-1 MCKLEYFIK
+1 
-10 KTKTTIL
+10 
-17 SLYLLDLLTI
+17 
-27 FTNMNLDSNDINSLR
+27 MNLDSNDINSLR
-42 QEIEQLKTENFR
+42 QEIEQLKSENAR
-54 IQTNLLNQKDY
+54 IQTDLLKQKDF

-140 ILDFSKIEADKLI
+140 ILDFSKIEADKLV
-153 LDESSFELRK
+153 LDDNSFELRK
-163 CIEESL
+163 CVEEAL

-224 SVEKQSQTSEY
+224 SVEKQTQTKDY

-284 LVGLMGGRI
+284 LVGLMGGKI

-308 AKLKIA
+308 AKLRIA
-314 EIPTTKLYIRG
+314 DTPTTKLYIRG
-325 QIPELRGSRVLIV
+325 QIPELKGSKVLIV
-338 DSDQTSRQIF
+338 DNDQTSRQIF
-348 TVQFEAWGMKAITA
+348 TVQFEAWGMKAYTA
-362 SSAKEALRIIENEDS
+362 ATAKEALRIIETEDS

-412 LVSSVGKVSD
+412 LVSSVGKVND

-456 KNIADHSVDKKLSD
+456 KNVADHSVDKKLSD

-545 DIRPYIIAITA
+545 DVRPFIIAITA

-591 GRKKHAN
+591 GRKKQVN

>member
-1 MCKLEYFIK
+1 
-10 KTKTTIL
+10 
-17 SLYLLDLLTI
+17 
-27 FTNMNLDSNDINSLR
+27 MNLDSNDINSLR
-42 QEIEQLKTENFR
+42 QELELLKSENSR
-54 IQTNLLNQKDY
+54 IQHDLLKQKDF

-117 PEQHNYL
+117 AEQHNYL

-169 DIYAIKAIEKG
+169 DIYAMKAIEKG

-196 GDMKRIRQVL
+196 GDMKRIRQIL

-224 SVEKQSQTSEY
+224 SVEKQSQTNEY

-243 DSGIGIQKEKLSLI
+243 DSGIGIQQEKLSLI

-284 LVGLMGGRI
+284 LVGLMGGKI
-293 WAESSPGKGATFYFT
+293 WAESKPGRGATFYFT
-308 AKLKIA
+308 AKLRIA
-314 EIPTTKLYIRG
+314 DTPTTKLYIRG
-325 QIPELRGSRVLIV
+325 QIPELRGSKVLIV
-338 DSDQTSRQIF
+338 DSDPTSRQIF
-348 TVQFEAWGMKAITA
+348 TVQFEAWGMKAYTA
-362 SSAKEALRIIENEDS
+362 ASAKEALRIIETEDS

-412 LVSSVGKVSD
+412 LVSSVGKVND

-442 ELVLGVMSENRNRK
+442 ELVLSVMSENRNRK

-470 KLPLSILLAEDNF
+470 KLPLNILLAEDNF

-539 IEKYPE
+539 IEKYPL
-545 DIRPYIIAITA
+545 DVRPYIIAITA
-556 NAMPGDRERFLEAG
+556 NAMPGDRERFIEAG

-591 GRKKHAN
+591 GRKKHGN

>member
-1 MCKLEYFIK
+1 
-10 KTKTTIL
+10 
-17 SLYLLDLLTI
+17 
-27 FTNMNLDSNDINSLR
+27 MNLDSNDINSLR
-42 QEIEQLKTENFR
+42 EEIEKLKSENSR
-54 IQTNLLNQKDY
+54 IQTHLLKQNDF
-65 EKLELEAEEIKQQ
+65 EKLEQEAEEIKKQ
-78 AEKANRIKSDFLSMM
+78 AAKANQIKSDFLSMM

-153 LDESSFELRK
+153 LEESSFELRK

-169 DIYAIKAIEKG
+169 DIYAAKAIEKG

-185 MLQPEAPPFLI
+185 MLQPEAPPYLI
-196 GDMKRIRQVL
+196 GDMKRIRQIL

-224 SVEKQSQTSEY
+224 SVEKQSQTNEY

-293 WAESSPGKGATFYFT
+293 WAESSPGRGATFYFT

-314 EIPTTKLYIRG
+314 DTPTTKLYIRG
-325 QIPELRGSRVLIV
+325 QIPELKGSKVLIV
-338 DSDQTSRQIF
+338 DSDPTSRQIF
-348 TVQFEAWGMKAITA
+348 TVQFEAWGMKAYTA
-362 SSAKEALRIIENEDS
+362 ASAKEALRIIESEDN
-377 YFDLGILDMQASGL
+377 YFDLGILDMQATGL

-412 LVSSVGKVSD
+412 LVSSVGKVND

-442 ELVLGVMSENRNRK
+442 ELVLSVMSENRNRK

-493 RKMGYTIDAVENGR
+493 RKMGYSIDAVENGR

-512 MEHKS
+512 MEHKA

-545 DIRPYIIAITA
+545 NVRPYIIAITA

-591 GRKKHAN
+591 GRKKHNN

>member
-1 MCKLEYFIK
+1 
-10 KTKTTIL
+10 
-17 SLYLLDLLTI
+17 
-27 FTNMNLDSNDINSLR
+27 MNLDSNDINSLR

-117 PEQHNYL
+117 AEQHNYL

-163 CIEESL
+163 CIEEAL
-169 DIYAIKAIEKG
+169 DIYAMKAIEKG

-185 MLQPEAPPFLI
+185 MLQPEAPPYLI
-196 GDMKRIRQVL
+196 GDMKRIRQIL

-224 SVEKQSQTSEY
+224 SVEKQSQTNEY

-284 LVGLMGGRI
+284 LVGLMGGKI
-293 WAESSPGKGATFYFT
+293 WAESKPGKGATFFFT
-308 AKLKIA
+308 AKLRIA
-314 EIPTTKLYIRG
+314 DTPTTKLYIRG
-325 QIPELRGSRVLIV
+325 QIPELRGSKVLIV
-338 DSDQTSRQIF
+338 DSDPTSRQIF
-348 TVQFEAWGMKAITA
+348 TVQFEAWGMKAYTA
-362 SSAKEALRIIENEDS
+362 SSAKEALRIIETEDS

-412 LVSSVGKVSD
+412 LVSSVGKVND

-442 ELVLGVMSENRNRK
+442 ELVLSVMSENRNRK

-545 DIRPYIIAITA
+545 DVRPFIIAITA
-556 NAMPGDRERFLEAG
+556 NAMPGDRERFIEAG

-591 GRKKHAN
+591 GRKKHGN

>member
-1 MCKLEYFIK
+1 
-10 KTKTTIL
+10 
-17 SLYLLDLLTI
+17 
-27 FTNMNLDSNDINSLR
+27 MNLDSNDINSLR
-42 QEIEQLKTENFR
+42 QEIEQLKSENFR
-54 IQTNLLNQKDY
+54 IQTNLLNQKDF
-65 EKLELEAEEIKQQ
+65 EKLELEAEEIKLQ

-117 PEQHNYL
+117 AEQHNYL

-153 LDESSFELRK
+153 LDENSFELRK

-169 DIYAIKAIEKG
+169 DIYAMKAIEKG

-185 MLQPEAPPFLI
+185 MLQPEAPPFMI
-196 GDMKRIRQVL
+196 GDMKRIKQIL

-224 SVEKQSQTSEY
+224 SVEKKSQTSEY

-284 LVGLMGGRI
+284 LVGLMGGKI
-293 WAESSPGKGATFYFT
+293 WAESTPGRGATFYFT
-308 AKLKIA
+308 AKLRIA
-314 EIPTTKLYIRG
+314 DTPTTKLYIRG
-325 QIPELRGSRVLIV
+325 QIPELRGSKVLIV
-338 DSDQTSRQIF
+338 DSDPTSRQIF
-348 TVQFEAWGMKAITA
+348 TVQFEAWGMKAYTA
-362 SSAKEALRIIENEDS
+362 SSAKEALRIIESEDS
-377 YFDLGILDMQASGL
+377 YFDLGILDMQATGL
-391 NGVELAQTIR
+391 NGIELAQTIR

-412 LVSSVGKVSD
+412 LVSSVGKVND

-442 ELVLGVMSENRNRK
+442 ELVLSVMSENRNRK

-545 DIRPYIIAITA
+545 DVRPFIIAITA
-556 NAMPGDRERFLEAG
+556 NAMPGDRERFIEAG

-591 GRKKHAN
+591 GRKKHGN

>member
-1 MCKLEYFIK
+1 
-10 KTKTTIL
+10 
-17 SLYLLDLLTI
+17 
-27 FTNMNLDSNDINSLR
+27 MNLDSNDINSLR
-42 QEIEQLKTENFR
+42 QEIEQLKSENDR
-54 IQTNLLNQKDY
+54 IKTDLLKQKDF
-65 EKLELEAEEIKQQ
+65 EKLEQEAEEIKQQ

-153 LDESSFELRK
+153 LDENSFELRR

-169 DIYAIKAIEKG
+169 DIYAMKAIEKG

-196 GDMKRIRQVL
+196 GDMKRIRQIL

-224 SVEKQSQTSEY
+224 SVEKKSQTNEY

-284 LVGLMGGRI
+284 LVGLMGGQI

-308 AKLKIA
+308 VKLRIA
-314 EIPTTKLYIRG
+314 DTPTTKLYIRG
-325 QIPELRGSRVLIV
+325 QIPELKGSKVLIV
-338 DSDQTSRQIF
+338 DNDPTSRQIF
-348 TVQFEAWGMKAITA
+348 TVQFEAWGMKAYTA
-362 SSAKEALRIIENEDS
+362 ATAKEALRIIESEDS
-377 YFDLGILDMQASGL
+377 YFDLGILDMQPSGL
-391 NGVELAQTIR
+391 NGIELAESIR

-412 LVSSVGKVSD
+412 LVSSVGKVND

-442 ELVLGVMSENRNRK
+442 ELVLSVMSENRNRK
-456 KNIADHSVDKKLSD
+456 KNIADHNVDKKLSD
-470 KLPLSILLAEDNF
+470 KLPLRILLAEDNF

-512 MEHKS
+512 MEQKS
-517 FDIILMDVQMPVMNG
+517 YDIILMDVQMPVMNG

-545 DIRPYIIAITA
+545 PERPFIIAITA

-591 GRKKHAN
+591 GRKKHTNL